1 MFFILSLSLK
11 TVSDRTAGGD
21 RSEGTIRCKEK
32 EKKSIFVIILFWL
45 FNSQTNE
52 KSAKDAGSSYSRFA
66 LLIVGYSIIFFF
78 RYWVSNHPRRGLY
91 TSRRTSSSKKYWGL
105 YLDEPSSISWD
116 FSFSKECD
124 VYPYVPC
131 FITTYGQVISAYS
144 TIC

>member
-1 MFFILSLSLK
+1 MILRCYWAW
-11 TVSDRTAGGD
+11 TVCDRTAGGD
-21 RSEGTIRCKEK
+21 RSGGTIRCKEK
-32 EKKSIFVIILFWL
+32 ERKSIFVIILFWL
-45 FNSQTNE
+45 FSSQTSE
-52 KSAKDAGSSYSRFA
+52 KSAKDAGSRFV
-66 LLIVGYSIIFFF
+66 LLILGYSIIFSS

-91 TSRRTSSSKKYWGL
+91 TNRRTSSSKKYWGF

-144 TIC
+144 TIY